1 MVSLFQKGVQS
12 KVVEFKKLLVLKSLS
27 LRSLTED
34 YSYWDE
40 MLNAIKENNMEWVKS
55 NVSDNTLSTF
65 KVNAVWIYK
74 PDRQFFYSFTNLPG
88 TKLQELNLPREF
100 FERLYQKRFTQFFL
114 DTPKGLMEIC
124 AATIHPTSDPDRK
137 TDPQGFF
144 LAGRLWDYSYIK
156 EISDIADCSISVAS
170 GGRLE
175 RQPSRMDVQSGRVSF
190 AKNLSGWDG
199 KPLKHLEISMISAE
213 TSDFNQK
220 SRNYFLLLF
229 FFAGTLVV
237 IGTSS
242 IVRWVFFPLYSIS
255 KALSTEDLK
264 YIQALRQTKTEFG
277 DISRLIFNFF
287 QQKAALVKEIAE
299 RKKAEEEIKR
309 AYKMTRDILDNSPFG
324 VYVANKNGNIDYV
337 NPAMLRIS
345 GDEYEQFISQ
355 NLFNLHSYQE
365 LGIDNKIS
373 SALKGEPFYLAAIN
387 YASQFSKKNT
397 VRNMTGIPI
406 KEEGEAKALVFVEDI
421 TKQAKLEKMKESLI
435 QMIVH
440 DLNNPLMLILG
451 NIELL
456 QMECQNILSQEQK
469 DSFQW
474 MLSGVYEMKNMI
486 SNLLDINKM
495 EEGKFNLRREEINCA
510 AILNEVVVSMKVVVQ
525 QETKNIALSAPSVL
539 PFVLA
544 DKDIL
549 KRIVSNLIGNALK
562 FTPSGSTIE
571 VSIRYDQDAGY
582 VVISVKDYG
591 LGIPPDYLPRVFEKF
606 VQVESG
612 QIQGRIGK
620 GLGLTFCKMAVEAH
634 GGKIWVESEVGKGS
648 TFYFTLP
655 VVKA

>member
-1 MVSLFQKGVQS
+1 
-12 KVVEFKKLLVLKSLS
+12 
-27 LRSLTED
+27 
-34 YSYWDE
+34 
-40 MLNAIKENNMEWVKS
+40 
-55 NVSDNTLSTF
+55 
-65 KVNAVWIYK
+65 
-74 PDRQFFYSFTNLPG
+74 
-88 TKLQELNLPREF
+88 
-100 FERLYQKRFTQFFL
+100 
-114 DTPKGLMEIC
+114 
-124 AATIHPTSDPDRK
+124 
-137 TDPQGFF
+137 
-144 LAGRLWDYSYIK
+144 
-156 EISDIADCSISVAS
+156 
-170 GGRLE
+170 
-175 RQPSRMDVQSGRVSF
+175 
-190 AKNLSGWDG
+190 
-199 KPLKHLEISMISAE
+199 
-213 TSDFNQK
+213 
-220 SRNYFLLLF
+220 
-229 FFAGTLVV
+229 
-237 IGTSS
+237 
-242 IVRWVFFPLYSIS
+242 
-255 KALSTEDLK
+255 
-264 YIQALRQTKTEFG
+264 
-277 DISRLIFNFF
+277 
-287 QQKAALVKEIAE
+287 
-299 RKKAEEEIKR
+299 
-309 AYKMTRDILDNSPFG
+309 
-324 VYVANKNGNIDYV
+324 
-337 NPAMLRIS
+337 
-345 GDEYEQFISQ
+345 
-355 NLFNLHSYQE
+355 
-365 LGIDNKIS
+365 
-373 SALKGEPFYLAAIN
+373 
-387 YASQFSKKNT
+387 
-397 VRNMTGIPI
+397 
-406 KEEGEAKALVFVEDI
+406 
-421 TKQAKLEKMKESLI
+421 MKESLI

-510 AILNEVVVSMKVVVQ
+510 VILNEVVVSMKVVVQ
-525 QETKNIALSAPSVL
+525 QETKNISLSAPSDL
-539 PFVLA
+539 PPVLA